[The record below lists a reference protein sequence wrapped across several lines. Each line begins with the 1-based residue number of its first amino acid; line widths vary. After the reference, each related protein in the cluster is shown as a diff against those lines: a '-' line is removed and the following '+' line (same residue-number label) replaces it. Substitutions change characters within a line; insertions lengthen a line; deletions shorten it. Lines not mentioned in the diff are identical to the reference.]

1 VRCNDVRVF
10 EEEGDCSLCL
20 EMSDDELMRHLIS
33 GELTNYRVVCTR
45 PKPLHMRFRLESL
58 MEEFK
63 RGTAIREEFKGG
75 TALGVKYMKRMKL
88 SQHNSPSKS

>member
-10 EEEGDCSLCL
+10 EEEGDCSVCL

-45 PKPLHMRFRLESL
+45 PKPLQMRFRLESL
-58 MEEFK
+58 METWYRNK
-63 RGTAIREEFKGG
+63 RGVQGRNGTWGKIHEEDE
-75 TALGVKYMKRMKL
+75 T
-88 SQHNSPSKS
+88 